1 MIKIILL
8 ISIIL
13 ISGCSSSLND
23 SNTIKLEEQ
32 TLESNA
38 INYNRIFLNENNT
51 YTALDFVL
59 YSDLELDESVLEVLV
74 EGKLIYDFSLE
85 KVQTKLMEYYVY
97 ATLKGVNWSEAQDL
111 YSIGTVEMISKSND
125 LVNQFLKEYN
135 KKEIYLDNLH
145 LYYISIN
152 VETIINSG
160 VDNINEIV
168 FKYNGIEAVS
178 KNISIE
184 ILNESNSSSSLQ
196 WITCC
201 QVGKEVYPNNLK
213 ELIISQEFTV
223 NEDVE
228 VNKIDI
234 VDETRKLQYID
245 ILVERD
251 GKLIPMFLYS
261 GDELSIEL
269 KKGDKVNIMIS
280 SYSEKSDD
288 LIYTIDGMIRYS
300 YSNNSG
306 EFIYIIDSGVTSTR
320 FDPYEDYFTKVNG
333 LDFHSFYDFLNSTN

>member
-1 MIKIILL
+1 MIQIILL

-23 SNTIKLEEQ
+23 SNIIKVEER

-38 INYNRIFLNENNT
+38 INYTRTFLNDNNT

-59 YSDLELDESVLEVLV
+59 YSDLEIDESILEVLV
-74 EGKLIYDFSLE
+74 DGKLMHEFSLE
-85 KVQTKLMEYYVY
+85 KLVTKPMEYYVY

-125 LVNQFLKEYN
+125 LVNQFLQEYY
-135 KKEIYLDNLH
+135 KKEIYIDNLH

-152 VETIINSG
+152 METIINSG
-160 VDNINEIV
+160 VDISEIV
-168 FKYNGIEAVS
+168 FKYNGIETVS
-178 KNISIE
+178 KN
-184 ILNESNSSSSLQ
+184 LNIQIIDESNGSSSLQ

-213 ELIISQEFTV
+213 ELIINQEFVV

-228 VNKIDI
+228 LKKIDL
-234 VDETRKLQYID
+234 VDDARKLQYID
-245 ILVERD
+245 ILIERN
-251 GKLIPMFLYS
+251 GNQIPMYFYS

-269 KKGDKVNIMIS
+269 NKGDIVNIMIS
-280 SYSEKSDD
+280 SYSEESDD

-306 EFIYIIDSGVTSTR
+306 DVTYIIDSGVTSTR

-333 LDFHSFYDFLNSTN
+333 LDFHLFYDFLNSTN